1 MILNLAEEDNL
12 VQKAR
17 EGDTRA
23 FAELVRA
30 HQQFAYH
37 VALRALNNTQDAE
50 DIVQEAFV
58 KVWESLTSFRHD
70 SRFRTWLYRIVMN
83 LCYNQLPRLRKDI
96 NALDQDSIHLEL
108 SDTNLDMD
116 PVLRLEGKETLTFI
130 QQQIKYLPDQY
141 RIMLLLR
148 YQQGCSY
155 AEISEILD
163 VPLGTVKT
171 GIFRARERLKDAV
184 YEYFEERVLL

>member
-1 MILNLAEEDNL
+1 MNSAAEDNL
-12 VQKAR
+12 VRKAQ

-23 FAELVRA
+23 FAELVLA
-30 HQQFAYH
+30 HQQFAFH
-37 VALRALNNTQDAE
+37 VALRALNNSQDAE
-50 DIVQEAFV
+50 DVVQDAFV
-58 KVWESLTSFRHD
+58 KVWKSLKSFRHD

-83 LCYNQLPRLRKDI
+83 LCYNQLPKLRKDI
-96 NALDQDSIHLEL
+96 NTLDPDSIHLEL
-108 SDTNLDMD
+108 MDTNLNMD
-116 PVLRLEGKETLTFI
+116 PVIRLEGKETLTFI
-130 QQQIKYLPDQY
+130 QQQIKSLPDQY

-171 GIFRARERLKDAV
+171 GIFRARERLKDSV
-184 YEYFEERVLL
+184 FKYQEEWVLL

>member
-1 MILNLAEEDNL
+1 MNSAAEDNL
-12 VQKAR
+12 VRKAQ

-23 FAELVRA
+23 FAELVLA
-30 HQQFAYH
+30 HQQFAFH
-37 VALRALNNTQDAE
+37 VALRALNNSQDAE
-50 DIVQEAFV
+50 DVVQDAFV
-58 KVWESLTSFRHD
+58 KVWKSLKSFRQD

-83 LCYNQLPRLRKDI
+83 LCYNQLPKLRKDI
-96 NALDQDSIHLEL
+96 NTLDPDSIHLEL
-108 SDTNLDMD
+108 MDTNLNMD
-116 PVLRLEGKETLTFI
+116 PIIRLEGKETLTFI
-130 QQQIKYLPDQY
+130 QQQIKSLPDQY

-171 GIFRARERLKDAV
+171 GIFRARERLKDSV
-184 YEYFEERVLL
+184 YKYQEESVLL

>member
-1 MILNLAEEDNL
+1 LNLAEEGNL
-12 VQKAR
+12 VRKAQ
-17 EGDTRA
+17 EGDTGA
-23 FAELVRA
+23 FAELVRE

-108 SDTNLDMD
+108 SDTSLDMD
-116 PVLRLEGKETLTFI
+116 PVLCLEGKETLTFI

-171 GIFRARERLKDAV
+171 GIFRARERLKNAV
-184 YEYFEERVLL
+184 YQYQEEWVLL

>member
-1 MILNLAEEDNL
+1 LNLAEEDNL

-23 FAELVRA
+23 FAELVWA

-83 LCYNQLPRLRKDI
+83 LCFNQLPRLRKDI

>member
-1 MILNLAEEDNL
+1 MNFAEEDNL
-12 VQKAR
+12 VRKAQ
-17 EGDTRA
+17 EGDTWA
-23 FAELVRA
+23 FAELVQA

-37 VALRALNNTQDAE
+37 IALRALNNTQDAE
-50 DIVQEAFV
+50 DIVQDAFV
-58 KVWESLTSFRHD
+58 KAWKSLKSFRND

-83 LCYNQLPRLRKDI
+83 LCYSQLPKLRKDI
-96 NALDQDSIHLEL
+96 NSLDQDLFHFELMDTSLE
-108 SDTNLDMD
+108 MD
-116 PVLRLEGKETLTFI
+116 PVIRLEGKETLIFI

-184 YEYFEERVLL
+184 YQYQEESVLL

>member
-1 MILNLAEEDNL
+1 LNSAAEDNL
-12 VQKAR
+12 VRKAQ

-23 FAELVRA
+23 FAELVLA
-30 HQQFAYH
+30 HQQFAFH
-37 VALRALNNTQDAE
+37 VALRALNNSQDAE
-50 DIVQEAFV
+50 DVVQDAFV
-58 KVWESLTSFRHD
+58 KVWKSLKSFRQD

-83 LCYNQLPRLRKDI
+83 LCYNQLPKLRKDI
-96 NALDQDSIHLEL
+96 NTLDPDSIHLEL
-108 SDTNLDMD
+108 MDTNLNMD
-116 PVLRLEGKETLTFI
+116 PIIRLEGKETLTFI
-130 QQQIKYLPDQY
+130 QQQIKSLPDQY

-171 GIFRARERLKDAV
+171 GIFRARERLKDSV
-184 YEYFEERVLL
+184 YKYQEESVLL

>member
-1 MILNLAEEDNL
+1 MNLAEEDNL

-23 FAELVRA
+23 FAELVGA

-58 KVWESLTSFRHD
+58 KVWEALTSFRHD

-184 YEYFEERVLL
+184 YQYFEERVLL

>member
-1 MILNLAEEDNL
+1 MNSAAEDNL
-12 VQKAR
+12 VRKAQ

-23 FAELVRA
+23 FAELVLA
-30 HQQFAYH
+30 HQQFAFH
-37 VALRALNNTQDAE
+37 VALRALNNSQDAE
-50 DIVQEAFV
+50 DVVQDAFV
-58 KVWESLTSFRHD
+58 KVWKSLKSFRQD

-83 LCYNQLPRLRKDI
+83 LCYNQLPKLRKDI
-96 NALDQDSIHLEL
+96 NTLDPDSIHLEL
-108 SDTNLDMD
+108 MDTNLNMD
-116 PVLRLEGKETLTFI
+116 PILRLEGKETLTFI
-130 QQQIKYLPDQY
+130 QQQIKSLPDQY

-171 GIFRARERLKDAV
+171 GIFRARERLKDSV
-184 YEYFEERVLL
+184 YKYQEESVLL

>member
-1 MILNLAEEDNL
+1 MNLAEEDNL
-12 VQKAR
+12 VRKAQ
-17 EGDTRA
+17 EGDTWA
-23 FAELVRA
+23 FAELVQV
-30 HQQFAYH
+30 HQQFAFN

-50 DIVQEAFV
+50 DIVQDAFV
-58 KVWESLTSFRHD
+58 RAWKSLRSFRHD

-83 LCYNQLPRLRKDI
+83 LCYNQLPKLRKDI
-96 NALDQDSIHLEL
+96 NALDQDSIHFEL
-108 SDTNLDMD
+108 MDTSLDMD
-116 PVLRLEGKETLTFI
+116 PVIRLEGKETITFI
-130 QQQIKYLPDQY
+130 HQQIKFLPDQY

-171 GIFRARERLKDAV
+171 GIFRARERLKNAI
-184 YEYFEERVLL
+184 YQYQEEWVLL

>member
-1 MILNLAEEDNL
+1 LNLAEEDNL

-83 LCYNQLPRLRKDI
+83 LCFNQLPRLRKDI

>member
-1 MILNLAEEDNL
+1 MNLAEEGNL
-12 VQKAR
+12 VRKAQ
-17 EGDTRA
+17 EGDTGA
-23 FAELVRA
+23 FAELVQA

-37 VALRALNNTQDAE
+37 VALRVLNNTQDAE
-50 DIVQEAFV
+50 DIVQDAFV
-58 KVWESLTSFRHD
+58 KAWISLKSFRHD

-83 LCYNQLPRLRKDI
+83 LCYNQLPKLRKDI

-108 SDTNLDMD
+108 IDTSLDMD
-116 PVLRLEGKETLTFI
+116 PVIRLEGKEALTFV

-155 AEISEILD
+155 AEISEIMD

-171 GIFRARERLKDAV
+171 GIFRARERLKNAV
-184 YEYFEERVLL
+184 YQYQEEWVLL

>member
-1 MILNLAEEDNL
+1 MNLAEEDHL

-58 KVWESLTSFRHD
+58 KAWKSLTSFRHD

-108 SDTNLDMD
+108 RDTNLDMD

-130 QQQIKYLPDQY
+130 QKQIKYLPDQY

-184 YEYFEERVLL
+184 YQYHEERVLL

>member
-1 MILNLAEEDNL
+1 MNLAEEDNL

-58 KVWESLTSFRHD
+58 KAWESLTSFRHD

-184 YEYFEERVLL
+184 YQYFEERVLL

>member
-1 MILNLAEEDNL
+1 M
-12 VQKAR
+12 
-17 EGDTRA
+17 
-23 FAELVRA
+23 
-30 HQQFAYH
+30 
-37 VALRALNNTQDAE
+37 
-50 DIVQEAFV
+50 
-58 KVWESLTSFRHD
+58 
-70 SRFRTWLYRIVMN
+70 
-83 LCYNQLPRLRKDI
+83 
-96 NALDQDSIHLEL
+96 DQDSIHLEL

-148 YQQGCSY
+148 YQRGCSY

-184 YEYFEERVLL
+184 YQYFEERVLL

>member
-1 MILNLAEEDNL
+1 MNLAEEDNL

-30 HQQFAYH
+30 HQQFAYY

-184 YEYFEERVLL
+184 YQYHEERVLL

>member
-1 MILNLAEEDNL
+1 MNSAAEDNL
-12 VQKAR
+12 VRKAQ

-23 FAELVRA
+23 FAELVLA
-30 HQQFAYH
+30 HQQFAFH
-37 VALRALNNTQDAE
+37 VALRALNNSQDAE
-50 DIVQEAFV
+50 DVVQDAFV
-58 KVWESLTSFRHD
+58 KVWKSLKSFRHD

-83 LCYNQLPRLRKDI
+83 LCYNQLPKLRKDI
-96 NALDQDSIHLEL
+96 NTLDPDSIHFEL
-108 SDTNLDMD
+108 MDTNLNMD
-116 PVLRLEGKETLTFI
+116 PVIRLEGKETLTFI
-130 QQQIKYLPDQY
+130 QQQIKSLPDQY

-171 GIFRARERLKDAV
+171 GIFRARERLKDSV
-184 YEYFEERVLL
+184 YKYQEEWVVL

>member
-1 MILNLAEEDNL
+1 LNSAAEDNL
-12 VQKAR
+12 VRKAQ

-23 FAELVRA
+23 FAELVLA
-30 HQQFAYH
+30 HQQFAFH
-37 VALRALNNTQDAE
+37 VALRALNNSQDAE
-50 DIVQEAFV
+50 DVVQDAFV
-58 KVWESLTSFRHD
+58 KVWKSLKSFRHD

-83 LCYNQLPRLRKDI
+83 LCYNQLPKLRKDI
-96 NALDQDSIHLEL
+96 NTLDPDSIHLEL
-108 SDTNLDMD
+108 MDTNLNMD
-116 PVLRLEGKETLTFI
+116 PVIRLEGKETLTFI
-130 QQQIKYLPDQY
+130 QQQIKSLPDQY

-171 GIFRARERLKDAV
+171 GIFRARERLKDSV
-184 YEYFEERVLL
+184 NKYQEEWVLL

>member
-1 MILNLAEEDNL
+1 LNSAAEDNL
-12 VQKAR
+12 VRKAQ

-23 FAELVRA
+23 FAELVLA
-30 HQQFAYH
+30 HQQFAFH
-37 VALRALNNTQDAE
+37 VALRALNNSQDAE
-50 DIVQEAFV
+50 DVVQDAFV
-58 KVWESLTSFRHD
+58 KVWKSLKSFRQD

-83 LCYNQLPRLRKDI
+83 LCYNQLPKLRKDI
-96 NALDQDSIHLEL
+96 NTLDPDSIHLEL
-108 SDTNLDMD
+108 MDTNLNMD
-116 PVLRLEGKETLTFI
+116 PILRLEGKETLTFI
-130 QQQIKYLPDQY
+130 QQQIKSLPDQY

-171 GIFRARERLKDAV
+171 GIFRARERLKDSV
-184 YEYFEERVLL
+184 YKYQEESVLL

>member
-1 MILNLAEEDNL
+1 LNLAEEDNF

-23 FAELVRA
+23 FGELVRA

-58 KVWESLTSFRHD
+58 KAWESLTNFRHD

-184 YEYFEERVLL
+184 YQYHEERVLL

>member
-1 MILNLAEEDNL
+1 LNLAEEDNL

-184 YEYFEERVLL
+184 YQYFEERVLL

>member
-1 MILNLAEEDNL
+1 MNSAAEDNL
-12 VQKAR
+12 VRKAQ

-23 FAELVRA
+23 FAELVLA
-30 HQQFAYH
+30 HQQFAFH

-50 DIVQEAFV
+50 DIVQDAFV
-58 KVWESLTSFRHD
+58 KVWKSLNSFRHD

-83 LCYNQLPRLRKDI
+83 LCYNQLPKLRKDI
-96 NALDQDSIHLEL
+96 NALDPDSIHFEL
-108 SDTNLDMD
+108 MDTSPDMN
-116 PVLRLEGKETLTFI
+116 PVIRLEGKETLTFI
-130 QQQIKYLPDQY
+130 HQQIKSLPDQY

-171 GIFRARERLKDAV
+171 GIFRARERLKDSV
-184 YEYFEERVLL
+184 YQYQEEWVLL

>member
-1 MILNLAEEDNL
+1 LNSAAEDNL
-12 VQKAR
+12 VRKAQ

-23 FAELVRA
+23 FAELVLA
-30 HQQFAYH
+30 HQQFAFH
-37 VALRALNNTQDAE
+37 VALRALNNSQDAE
-50 DIVQEAFV
+50 DVVQDAFV
-58 KVWESLTSFRHD
+58 KVWKSLKSFRHD

-83 LCYNQLPRLRKDI
+83 LCYNQLPKLRKDI
-96 NALDQDSIHLEL
+96 NTLDPDSIHLEL
-108 SDTNLDMD
+108 MDTNLNMD
-116 PVLRLEGKETLTFI
+116 PVIRLEGKETLTFI
-130 QQQIKYLPDQY
+130 QQQIKSLPDQY

-171 GIFRARERLKDAV
+171 GIFRARERLKDSV
-184 YEYFEERVLL
+184 YKYQEEWVLL

>member
-1 MILNLAEEDNL
+1 MNSAAEDNL
-12 VQKAR
+12 VRKAQ

-23 FAELVRA
+23 FAELVLA
-30 HQQFAYH
+30 HQQFAFH
-37 VALRALNNTQDAE
+37 VALRALNNSQDAE
-50 DIVQEAFV
+50 DVVQDAFV
-58 KVWESLTSFRHD
+58 KVWKSLKSFRHD

-83 LCYNQLPRLRKDI
+83 LCYNQLPKLRKDI
-96 NALDQDSIHLEL
+96 NTLDPDSIYPEL
-108 SDTNLDMD
+108 MDTNLNMD
-116 PVLRLEGKETLTFI
+116 PVICLEGKETLTFI
-130 QQQIKYLPDQY
+130 QQQIKSLPDQY

-171 GIFRARERLKDAV
+171 GIFRARERLKDSV
-184 YEYFEERVLL
+184 YKYQEEWVLL

>member
-1 MILNLAEEDNL
+1 MNLTEEDNL

-58 KVWESLTSFRHD
+58 KAWESLTSFRHD

-184 YEYFEERVLL
+184 YQYFEERVLL

>member
-1 MILNLAEEDNL
+1 MNLAEEDNL

-141 RIMLLLR
+141 KIMLLLR

-184 YEYFEERVLL
+184 YQYFEERVLL

>member
-1 MILNLAEEDNL
+1 MNLAEEDNL

-184 YEYFEERVLL
+184 YQYFEERVLL

>member
-1 MILNLAEEDNL
+1 MNSAAEDNL
-12 VQKAR
+12 VRKAQ

-23 FAELVRA
+23 FAELVLA
-30 HQQFAYH
+30 HQQFAFH
-37 VALRALNNTQDAE
+37 VALRALNNSQDAE
-50 DIVQEAFV
+50 DVVQDAFV
-58 KVWESLTSFRHD
+58 KVWKSLKSFRHD

-83 LCYNQLPRLRKDI
+83 LCYNQLPKLRKDI
-96 NALDQDSIHLEL
+96 NTLDPDSIHLEL
-108 SDTNLDMD
+108 MDTNLNMD
-116 PVLRLEGKETLTFI
+116 PVIRLEGKETLTFI
-130 QQQIKYLPDQY
+130 QQQIKSLPDQY

-171 GIFRARERLKDAV
+171 GIFRARERLKDSV
-184 YEYFEERVLL
+184 YKYQEEWVLL

>member
-1 MILNLAEEDNL
+1 M
-12 VQKAR
+12 
-17 EGDTRA
+17 
-23 FAELVRA
+23 
-30 HQQFAYH
+30 
-37 VALRALNNTQDAE
+37 
-50 DIVQEAFV
+50 QEAFV

-184 YEYFEERVLL
+184 YQYFEERVLL